1 MVERIYGYR
10 RVGDYPLVVIAG
22 LASRRL
28 SGRMAGL
35 PAGRIVGLLLLL
47 ILALALLR
55 VVHAGARETE
65 VACRVRDS
73 EARYRALAENSH
85 DVIWTADISTRR
97 YTYAS
102 PSIRE
107 MTGYTVE
114 EVVGQPIDSWLTAE
128 SAGRLAR
135 EVDQSLRIAARGGER
150 AGQRAGAGVQGWR
163 ANIH

>member
-1 MVERIYGYR
+1 
-10 RVGDYPLVVIAG
+10 
-22 LASRRL
+22 
-28 SGRMAGL
+28 
-35 PAGRIVGLLLLL
+35 
-47 ILALALLR
+47 
-55 VVHAGARETE
+55 
-65 VACRVRDS
+65 VRDS

-135 EVDQSLRIAARGGER
+135 EVDQSLRRIAAGDVLVSELELVCKDGGQYSLR
-150 AGQRAGAGVQGWR
+150 WLPATCWMRTGWR
-163 ANIH
+163 AAFSGLRATSASARRRKAR